1 MYLQEEQPIIALYN
15 IIRGN
20 ILNKN
25 ANISPNDITILG
37 YTTNL
42 LRTFDLYYRYA
53 SRERTNSMLETVE
66 VMYMTH
72 LNYIGKNN
80 DNNPHAGWFNN
91 ICEHFKKKLFPN
103 RQKLFD
109 NDIIKVRQHVAVL
122 FSIYDLC
129 VNFTDTFE
137 SRLDEECQKCGIS
150 LDAFKAFRKH
160 YSEILSQ
167 FKQEVYSDNYK
178 NIRDNK
184 KLHFWMNS
192 GTLKVSTINSFKG
205 WESEVVF
212 LILEP
217 RYEATTFF
225 NLSFDELL
233 YTGLTRCRRNLVVIN
248 FGNQEYDLKM
258 KPLIDKIK

>member
-1 MYLQEEQPIIALYN
+1 MY
-15 IIRGN
+15 
-20 ILNKN
+20 
-25 ANISPNDITILG
+25 
-37 YTTNL
+37 
-42 LRTFDLYYRYA
+42 
-53 SRERTNSMLETVE
+53 
-66 VMYMTH
+66 
-72 LNYIGKNN
+72 
-80 DNNPHAGWFNN
+80 
-91 ICEHFKKKLFPN
+91 
-103 RQKLFD
+103 D

-129 VNFTDTFE
+129 GSFTDTFE
-137 SRLDEECQKCGIS
+137 SRLDEECQKCGIT
-150 LDAFKAFRKH
+150 LDTFKAFRKH

-167 FKQEVYSDNYK
+167 FKQEVYSGNYK
-178 NIRDNK
+178 HIRDNK

-217 RYEATTFF
+217 RYETSTSF

-258 KPLIDKIK
+258 RPLIDKIK